1 MLTFRKHYF
10 LITVLLFV
18 TEVLI
23 ARFLHDRIIRPYI
36 GDFLVVILIYCFLR
50 SFFKV
55 SILKAAIGT
64 LIFAYLVEFM
74 QYLNLIQKLGLQNS
88 KIANLIL
95 GNLFEWID
103 LLAYT
108 LGIGLVLL
116 IERIESP
123 KIKRLPPT

>member
-23 ARFLHDRIIRPYI
+23 ATFLHDRIIRPNF

-55 SILKAAIGT
+55 SIIKAAIAT
-64 LIFAYLVEFM
+64 LVFAYLIECM

-88 KIANLIL
+88 KMANLIL
-95 GNLFEWID
+95 GNLFQWID

-108 LGIGLVLL
+108 LGIVLVLL
-116 IERIESP
+116 IERMESP
-123 KIKRLPPT
+123 KIKRLRST

>member
-18 TEVLI
+18 TELLI
-23 ARFLHDRIIRPYI
+23 ATFLHDKIIRPYF

-50 SFFKV
+50 SFLKV
-55 SILKAAIGT
+55 SIVKAAIAP
-64 LIFAYLVEFM
+64 LIFAYLIEFM

-88 KIANLIL
+88 KMANLVL
-95 GNLFEWID
+95 GNLFQWID

-108 LGIGLVLL
+108 LGIVLVLL
-116 IERIESP
+116 IERMESP
-123 KIKRLPPT
+123 KIKRLWPT

>member
-18 TEVLI
+18 TELLI
-23 ARFLHDRIIRPYI
+23 ATFLHDRIIRPYF
-36 GDFLVVILIYCFLR
+36 GDFLVVILVYCFLR

-55 SILKAAIGT
+55 SIVKAAIAT
-64 LIFAYLVEFM
+64 LVFAYLIECM

-88 KIANLIL
+88 KMANLIL
-95 GNLFEWID
+95 GNLFQWID

-108 LGIGLVLL
+108 LGILLVLL
-116 IERIESP
+116 IEKMESL
-123 KIKRLPPT
+123 KIKSLRST

>member
-18 TEVLI
+18 TELLI
-23 ARFLHDRIIRPYI
+23 ATFLHDKIIRPYF

-50 SFFKV
+50 SFLKV
-55 SILKAAIGT
+55 SIVKAAIAT
-64 LIFAYLVEFM
+64 LIFAYLIEFM

-88 KIANLIL
+88 KMANLVL
-95 GNLFEWID
+95 GNLFQWID

-108 LGIGLVLL
+108 LGIVLVLL
-116 IERIESP
+116 IERMESP
-123 KIKRLPPT
+123 KIKRLWST

>member
-1 MLTFRKHYF
+1 MLTF
-10 LITVLLFV
+10 
-18 TEVLI
+18 
-23 ARFLHDRIIRPYI
+23 IRPYI